1 MRRRVQS
8 TAPVRFRTTVLHREV
23 AAMGYDRTERTVR
36 PFLAGLHCRR
46 EPERVVRFETALGQ
60 LALGYLS
67 ESPVQFKNQHARHP
81 VKTAA

>member
-1 MRRRVQS
+1 
-8 TAPVRFRTTVLHREV
+8 
-23 AAMGYDRTERTVR
+23 MGYDRTERTVR

-81 VKTAA
+81 VCRRLCESAVIRRTALVN